1 MKTKEQ
7 LIKEAYGEYWET
19 VKDMVDENGWIFHK
33 NVVKGF
39 KKYVSPFDIGFI
51 EIKDDEAEAEKIQ
64 IHPDS
69 YKSSTLFYWRPEALR
84 GIETNNGWI
93 KIESEDDLP
102 KDEENLNYWVM
113 EDEQIVHAKFMPE
126 SKRWYCDIDLNLRLF
141 PSHYQPMVKP
151 KPPIY

>member
-1 MKTKEQ
+1 MTKEEV
-7 LIKEAYGEYWET
+7 IKEAWGVHYSI
-19 VKDMVDENGWIFHK
+19 DIDENGYRTYTEFQVIHLNQW
-33 NVVKGF
+33 VGDSWEKGF
-39 KKYVSPFDIGFI
+39 N
-51 EIKDDEAEAEKIQ
+51 EILKI
-64 IHPDS
+64 HWVRP
-69 YKSSTLFYWRPEALR
+69 KSLQ
-84 GIETNNGWI
+84 GIENNNGWI

-102 KDEENLNYWVM
+102 KDEENLDYWVM